1 MTTRARRTEI
11 LSKPSDA
18 LPEDG
23 EKLDDDAIEDD
34 LESPD
39 TPEFHGDLRDGLN
52 ENSPEPLKKG
62 EMTLEL
68 LEFLHVLAQTE
79 SVTGAATRLRIS
91 TPKSSR
97 LLQKARGIFRDELFV
112 RHGKALVPTAF
123 MKTLR
128 PRLAQAIGSWEHL
141 FENAVFRPE
150 TYEKTVR
157 VCAMDSAL
165 ATVLAPAMLEI
176 RRRAPGVR
184 FEVVQLDRDLL
195 TMLANGRIHI
205 GIAPRA
211 MVHSSSIMQQMLYAS
226 QYVFVVRPGHP
237 LALRAEAGEKMTR
250 EAIEAFPALRINTLL
265 DDESWLMPSPREQAA
280 ITMPYMLGA
289 SRIIRESDMVLRMT
303 GRLALEYV
311 RSGELVALPT
321 PWVRPGIERALYWHQ
336 RTDRDPGLR
345 WIRAM
350 IRSVG
355 VKISDEEAVRR
366 IFSTRSQFL
375 AKEIDEF

>member
-1 MTTRARRTEI
+1 
-11 LSKPSDA
+11 
-18 LPEDG
+18 
-23 EKLDDDAIEDD
+23 
-34 LESPD
+34 
-39 TPEFHGDLRDGLN
+39 
-52 ENSPEPLKKG
+52 
-62 EMTLEL
+62 
-68 LEFLHVLAQTE
+68 
-79 SVTGAATRLRIS
+79 
-91 TPKSSR
+91 
-97 LLQKARGIFRDELFV
+97 
-112 RHGKALVPTAF
+112 
-123 MKTLR
+123 
-128 PRLAQAIGSWEHL
+128 
-141 FENAVFRPE
+141 
-150 TYEKTVR
+150 
-157 VCAMDSAL
+157 
-165 ATVLAPAMLEI
+165 
-176 RRRAPGVR
+176 
-184 FEVVQLDRDLL
+184 
-195 TMLANGRIHI
+195 MLANGRIHI

>member
-1 MTTRARRTEI
+1 MKNGITE
-11 LSKPSDA
+11 
-18 LPEDG
+18 
-23 EKLDDDAIEDD
+23 
-34 LESPD
+34 
-39 TPEFHGDLRDGLN
+39 
-52 ENSPEPLKKG
+52 
-62 EMTLEL
+62 EL
-68 LEFLHVLAQTE
+68 LVFLTTLAELRHLGQT
-79 SVTGAATRLRIS
+79 AQRLGIS
-91 TPKSSR
+91 GPSASR
-97 LLQKARGIFRDELFV
+97 LLAEARTVFRDDLFV

-141 FENAVFRPE
+141 FETDVFRPE

-226 QYVFVVRPGHP
+226 QYVYVVRPGHP
-237 LALRAEAGEKMTR
+237 LALRVEAGEKMTR
-250 EAIEAFPALRINTLL
+250 DAIEAFPALRINTLL
-265 DDESWLMPSPREQAA
+265 DDESWLMPSPREQGA

-289 SRIIRESDMVLRMT
+289 PRIVRESDMVLRMT

-321 PWVRPGIERALYWHQ
+321 PWVRPGVERALYWHQ
-336 RTDRDPGLR
+336 RTDRDPGLQ

-350 IRSVG
+350 IRSFG

-366 IFSTRSQFL
+366 IFSTSPRFL